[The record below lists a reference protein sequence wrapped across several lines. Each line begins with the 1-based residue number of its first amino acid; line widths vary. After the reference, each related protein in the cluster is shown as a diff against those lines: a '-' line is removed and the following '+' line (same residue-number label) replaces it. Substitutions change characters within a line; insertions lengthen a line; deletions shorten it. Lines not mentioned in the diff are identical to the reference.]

1 MLHQTVLRIRIII
14 LDADPY
20 QMKQIR
26 NTATSSKQDPD
37 PFSILMCDCVS
48 ELGKHKNP
56 PKLSIAQE
64 PDLAIFTIYNYY
76 FLLPYAEKKQKKI
89 MAPALEG
96 QPLSPL
102 VPVCADMCLSIERKQ
117 RKNSPLSC
125 SYHPEKHPLYRY
137 LSPSPSN

>member
-48 ELGKHKNP
+48 ELGQHKNP
-56 PKLSIAQE
+56 PHFQLLKSQTLPFSQFIII
-64 PDLAIFTIYNYY
+64 IFYCRT
-76 FLLPYAEKKQKKI
+76 QKKNKKK
-89 MAPALEG
+89 LW
-96 QPLSPL
+96 LL
-102 VPVCADMCLSIERKQ
+102 
-117 RKNSPLSC
+117 
-125 SYHPEKHPLYRY
+125 H
-137 LSPSPSN
+137 